1 MLPQTQKEPISK
13 MNVFW
18 LKSNQGN
25 MYFSFLVSNM
35 ELVWDGQ
42 ISVKTFKQ
50 AKSVWFPSLWDF
62 FGVTSDFSFSLLE
75 RLLLYL
81 KYAMPASVCVSLN
94 ISRGVHLEDSSPPSP
109 YIHTHTH
116 TSLAYFK
123 YESAFQLRSGKWFI
137 KGFRER
143 LSTEKREKTW
153 QNNSSEME
161 SGRLLLNLML

>member
-1 MLPQTQKEPISK
+1 MF
-13 MNVFW
+13 FW

-25 MYFSFLVSNM
+25 MYFSFSVSNM

-81 KYAMPASVCVSLN
+81 KYAMPASVCVFPL
-94 ISRGVHLEDSSPPSP
+94 IFPEECIWKTVRLQVH
-109 YIHTHTH
+109 IRAHTH